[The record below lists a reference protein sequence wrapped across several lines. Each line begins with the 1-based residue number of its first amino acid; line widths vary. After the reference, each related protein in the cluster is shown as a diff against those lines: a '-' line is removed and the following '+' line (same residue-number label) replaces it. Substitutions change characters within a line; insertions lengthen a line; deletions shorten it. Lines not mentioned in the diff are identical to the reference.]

1 MKGLFKREVSV
12 TSEMGNA
19 MTYTEWAMCPDERFP
34 DELEIVY
41 AAPGKLT
48 PVPMPE
54 WEQAEVSEF
63 REWIFERERR
73 LGGQSKKTLAGLRA
87 G

>member
-1 MKGLFKREVSV
+1 VSGAYLAIWVVFVRLRATSAHVLLFGTDMPRALRSDI
-12 TSEMGNA
+12 GG
-19 MTYTEWAMCPDERFP
+19 
-34 DELEIVY
+34 EIVY

-48 PVPMPE
+48 PVSMPE

-73 LGGQSKKTLAGLRA
+73 LGG
-87 G
+87 